1 MKSVV
6 ALLLLVAVVV
16 TGQAISFNK
25 ILDAEWF
32 IFKAHHKKVYKS
44 PIEEGYRMKIF
55 LDNKRK
61 IVEHNRR
68 YEMKEVNYKLG
79 MNKYGDM
86 VSSEK

>member
-1 MKSVV
+1 
-6 ALLLLVAVVV
+6 
-16 TGQAISFNK
+16 
-25 ILDAEWF
+25 
-32 IFKAHHKKVYKS
+32 
-44 PIEEGYRMKIF
+44 MKIF

-86 VSSEK
+86 VSSEKWIVWLIVWLITMSNFLKNTYFFLIVASRSD

>member
-1 MKSVV
+1 
-6 ALLLLVAVVV
+6 
-16 TGQAISFNK
+16 
-25 ILDAEWF
+25 
-32 IFKAHHKKVYKS
+32 
-44 PIEEGYRMKIF
+44 MKIF

-86 VSSEK
+86 VSSEKWIVWLIVWLIMMSNFLKNIYFFLIVASRSD